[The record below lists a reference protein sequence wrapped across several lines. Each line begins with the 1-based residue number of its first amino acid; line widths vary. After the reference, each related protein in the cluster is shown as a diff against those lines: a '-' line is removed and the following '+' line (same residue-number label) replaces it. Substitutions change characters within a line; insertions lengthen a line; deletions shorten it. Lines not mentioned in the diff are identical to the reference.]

1 MTVATDQRI
10 YLSESLQNLI
20 DSRLETIERMLL
32 GRVARAERM
41 AIVREVESQ
50 IHELLGERETDEL
63 SREDVLA
70 VLARLDPP
78 EAYLPEEGG
87 ATDSPPSAR
96 SRPIR
101 LAVHSVHQG
110 NFRVARASAILGL
123 LALSSVFVLLP
134 IGYLIANLFSS
145 EIVAIFLCGGSLLI
159 MLVSG
164 VLGVVLGA
172 YAQERGLGASRHRHG
187 HTGIAPRAIHVRRGR
202 PADVRDVR
210 LKPDLRGTS
219 C

>member
-20 DSRLETIERMLL
+20 DSRLDTIDRMLL
-32 GRVARAERM
+32 GRVARGERM

-50 IHELLGERETDEL
+50 IYELLSERETDEL

-87 ATDSPPSAR
+87 ATDSPSSAR
-96 SRPIR
+96 SSPIPR
-101 LAVHSVHQG
+101 AVRSVHQE

-123 LALSSVFVLLP
+123 VALSSAFVLLP
-134 IGYLIANLFSS
+134 SGYAIANLFKS
-145 EIVAIFLCGGSLLI
+145 EILALFLCGGPLMM
-159 MLVSG
+159 MLVCG
-164 VLGVVLGA
+164 ALGVVLGA
-172 YAQERGLGASRHRHG
+172 YARKSGAWALVG
-187 HTGIAPRAIHVRRGR
+187 IVTGILALVLGLFMTVAV
-202 PADVRDVR
+202 V
-210 LKPDLRGTS
+210 LLT
-219 C
+219 

>member
-10 YLSESLQNLI
+10 YLSESLQSLI
-20 DSRLETIERMLL
+20 DSRLDTIDRMLL
-32 GRVARAERM
+32 GRVARAERV

-50 IHELLGERETDEL
+50 IHELLGERETDEP

-87 ATDSPPSAR
+87 ATDSPPSSR
-96 SRPIR
+96 SGPIR
-101 LAVHSVHQG
+101 PAVRSVDQG
-110 NFRVARASAILGL
+110 NLRVARASAILGL
-123 LALSSVFVLLP
+123 LALSSAFVLLP
-134 IGYLIANLFSS
+134 IGYLIASLFSS
-145 EIVAIFLCGGSLLI
+145 EIVAIFLCGGALLI

-172 YAQERGLGASRHRHG
+172 YARKSGAWALVGLV
-187 HTGIAPRAIHVRRGR
+187 TGILALLLMLFMCATLV
-202 PADVRDVR
+202 
-210 LKPDLRGTS
+210 LLM
-219 C
+219 

>member
-10 YLSESLQNLI
+10 YLSESLQSLI

-78 EAYLPEEGG
+78 EAYLPEEGRDRFAVAG
-87 ATDSPPSAR
+87 EESSDSPGRAFGAPGEFQGGTRQCDSGAFGPVVGVCAATD
-96 SRPIR
+96 R
-101 LAVHSVHQG
+101 L
-110 NFRVARASAILGL
+110 
-123 LALSSVFVLLP
+123 
-134 IGYLIANLFSS
+134 
-145 EIVAIFLCGGSLLI
+145 
-159 MLVSG
+159 
-164 VLGVVLGA
+164 
-172 YAQERGLGASRHRHG
+172 
-187 HTGIAPRAIHVRRGR
+187 
-202 PADVRDVR
+202 RDCQ
-210 LKPDLRGTS
+210 PF
-219 C
+219 